1 MRKQNELTLYEGG
14 LIVLLIFASILLL
27 VVVSKS
33 AKNIRKKYG
42 QILASEKIAIPHY
55 TDDELLERY
64 YQIEIELQETLD
76 DLESTRAQAMRR
88 TIEDKTTDHAGGAA
102 GGFAKGF
109 SKGFDV
115 SAIEERLIRIKIKLL
130 RQIKVLFVIEINKR
144 GLR

>member
-1 MRKQNELTLYEGG
+1 MKKQNELTLYEGG

-27 VVVSKS
+27 VVVKKS
-33 AKNIRKKYG
+33 AKNIREKYG

-64 YQIEIELQETLD
+64 YQIEIELQEALD
-76 DLESTRAQAMRR
+76 DLEGARVKAMRQ
-88 TIEDKTTDHAGGAA
+88 TIGDLSTE
-102 GGFAKGF
+102 GF